1 MKKILLISLAFM
13 IGLAVVAQKPQVK
26 QGIYLK
32 NFKKEQRVTKEAV
45 EATSVSPVKAK
56 NSGLKNG
63 ANTNIVTVLTL
74 GTSANVLGYSS
85 GTRPMVWADDDLNC
99 VINFHRAGPGATP
112 PSLSGY
118 YAMDLGVSMG
128 AAQTNW
134 TNQIL
139 ATSATMAASPYYY
152 DASRYPCAAIYNPTG
167 NSSMANAYCAFF
179 GPNFAN
185 LVVSGFGGYTNG
197 RINLVNHADTTK
209 NLRWYAPPPYTYIP
223 DGFWVTGNGVAHM
236 VDGDNNVES
245 GSVVYEGN
253 IIYGRGVWNGTT
265 KDFDYTY
272 TTIPFPTVDNQNVAD
287 NKIAASPDGQK
298 VWMSVLG
305 ELVGSTPLVDSAYA
319 PILRKSTDGG
329 LTWSA
334 PIVVQLDGPNGIAA
348 IKNHFSDYFIANFFA
363 PPLPTRDQIPYTC
376 AFDHSLSVDK
386 WGNPHI
392 GAVVGYAPGGGSIST
407 GVDSLLN
414 VYDIYSV
421 NDGATW
427 QAVFMGTLKTFRG
440 TWATYTSD
448 NRTYTSRTKN
458 GDKMFFT
465 WNDTRIDGEANNQNP
480 EVYARGFDL
489 ITNKITAD
497 ASSGGA
503 DQPNNVTFLSD
514 ITQEAYWQCTSPIVF
529 TDNSK
534 FTLPICTQWFA
545 DAALDA
551 TFKYIPDFSYVQA
564 DFSIP
569 TNAAPCPIGIGEKT
583 NAIASVSVY
592 PNPVKDIATVSLT
605 LNQSSNVTVGVTNLV
620 GQQVMSLNKGSMSAG
635 TTQFNLDASNLTS
648 GVYFVTVLVNG
659 QKFTQKMVVK

>member
-1 MKKILLISLAFM
+1 MKKVLLISLALM
-13 IGLAVVAQKPQVK
+13 IGLAVVAQKPQVSK
-26 QGIYLK
+26 GVFVK
-32 NFKKEQRVTKEAV
+32 NYSQEQVVIKEPV
-45 EATSVSPVKAK
+45 EATTISPFKSK
-56 NSGLKNG
+56 FQGLKN
-63 ANTNIVTVLTL
+63 ASNTNIVSVLTL

-85 GTRPMVWADDDLNC
+85 GTRPMVWADDDLN
-99 VINFHRAGPGATP
+99 VLINFHRAGPGATP

-118 YAMDLGVSMG
+118 YAMDLGVNNG
-128 AAQTNW
+128 ATQADWN
-134 TNQIL
+134 NQIL
-139 ATSATMAASPYYY
+139 VTAAKMVASPYYY

-167 NSSMANAYCAFF
+167 NTTLANAYCAFF

-185 LVVSGFGGYTNG
+185 LVVSGFGGYTIG
-197 RINLVNHADTTK
+197 RANLVNFADTTK
-209 NLRWYAPPPYTYIP
+209 RLKWYNPPPYTYIP
-223 DGFWVTGNGVAHM
+223 DGFSVTGNGIAH
-236 VDGDNNVES
+236 VLDGDNNVES
-245 GSVVYEGN
+245 GSVVYMGN
-253 IIYGRGVWNGTT
+253 VIYGRGVWNTAT

-272 TTIPFPTVDNQNVAD
+272 TSIPFPTVDNQNIAD

-305 ELVGSTPLVDSAYA
+305 QLVGSTPLVDSAYA

-329 LTWSA
+329 LTWSD
-334 PIVVQLDGPNGIAA
+334 PIVVQLDGPNGIAG
-348 IKNHFSDYFIANFFA
+348 IKNHFSDYFIQNFFVG
-363 PPLPTRDQIPYTC
+363 PPYPTRDEIPYTC

-392 GAVVGYAPGGGSIST
+392 GVVVGYAPGGGSIST

-421 NDGATW
+421 NDGASW

-448 NRTYTSRTKN
+448 NRTYISRNKN

-465 WNDTRIDGEANNQNP
+465 WNDTRIDGETNNQNP
-480 EVYARGFDL
+480 DVYARGFDL

-497 ASSGGA
+497 NGT
-503 DQPNNVTFLSD
+503 DQPNNVTFLCD

-529 TDNSK
+529 TDNNK

-551 TFKYIPDFSYVQA
+551 TFKYIPDFSYVQGDFTIPVVA
-564 DFSIP
+564 D
-569 TNAAPCPIGIGEKT
+569 PCPIGMGEKS
-583 NAIASVSVY
+583 NALATVNVY
-592 PNPVKDIATVSLT
+592 PNPIKDIAKVSLT
-605 LNQSSNVTVGVTNLV
+605 LSQNANVTVSVTNLV

-635 TTQFNLDASNLTS
+635 AQQFSIDARNLTS
-648 GVYFVTVLVNG
+648 GVYFITVLVNG
-659 QKFTQKMVVK
+659 QKFTQKMIVE